1 MAATAEIACQHSP
14 TLIFHPQHAH
24 RMKRFTLFL
33 LALIGLTS
41 LIAACANQGAGPDGG
56 PYDETPPH
64 IVGMTAPERLQN
76 GKRTKFSL
84 VFNELIKV
92 DNPTEKIIVSPPQ
105 IETPEIKVS
114 GRRIT
119 VELLD
124 SMRPNTTYTVD
135 FSDAITDNNE
145 GNPLG
150 QYTYIFSTGQTT
162 DTMQMS
168 GYVLN
173 AEDLEPVKGILAG
186 LYQQHHDSVFA
197 QRAFDRV
204 ARTDASGFFS
214 IKGVAP
220 DRDYRL
226 YALQDADGDF
236 HFTQPSEMVGFLHND
251 LRAGAFR
258 DTRYDTLWVDSVRYD
273 SIRII
278 PYTHFTPDDLVV
290 RAFKVDVNT
299 RHYLK
304 AQRDVPEWFTTFFTG
319 PSRKRPTIQGLNFD
333 ARKAFV
339 VNASAGNDTLT
350 YWLADTTLLRQD
362 TLRFAY
368 TYDNWDDSLA
378 QMLPKTDTLELVPKT
393 TFAKRAANEAKE
405 LEKWNKQREKRE
417 KRGDFSKSQPPMVAL
432 QLRADVSS
440 SLVPNRNIL
449 IQFDQPLQRFDT
461 KKLHLRLKKDSTY
474 HDAPYAL
481 DTVPNNILAYRL
493 RAEWRPGQEYQLVI
507 DSAAMTSLYGRVNL
521 ATDNKFS
528 IAKLEDFGTVFLS
541 LSNAH
546 ESTVVQLLGS
556 DGKPVAQAPT
566 KNGRAEFYYV
576 QPGKYYL
583 RCFFDRNGDRKW
595 TTGSWS
601 PRRDPEEVY
610 YFPKEIEVRANW
622 DLNESWDVTALRLD
636 KQKPDALVKQ
646 RSDKQKIDTH
656 QRNIERLRQRGE

>member
-1 MAATAEIACQHSP
+1 
-14 TLIFHPQHAH
+14 
-24 RMKRFTLFL
+24 MKRFSFFL

-236 HFTQPSEMVGFLHND
+236 HFTQPSEMLGFLHND

-290 RAFKVDVNT
+290 RAFKIDVNT

-333 ARKAFV
+333 ASKAFV

-449 IQFDQPLQRFDT
+449 IQFDQPLQRFDM

>member
-1 MAATAEIACQHSP
+1 
-14 TLIFHPQHAH
+14 
-24 RMKRFTLFL
+24 MKRFTLFL

-236 HFTQPSEMVGFLHND
+236 HFTQPSEMLGFLHND

-278 PYTHFTPDDLVV
+278 PYTHFTPDNLVV
-290 RAFKVDVNT
+290 RAFKIDVNT

-333 ARKAFV
+333 ASKAFV

-432 QLRADVSS
+432 QLRANVSS

-583 RCFFDRNGDRKW
+583 RCFFDRNGDGKW

>member
-1 MAATAEIACQHSP
+1 VQTDENSVPVLP
-14 TLIFHPQHAH
+14 TLIFHLQHAH

-197 QRAFDRV
+197 LRAFDRV

-236 HFTQPSEMVGFLHND
+236 HFTQPSEMLGFLHND

>member
-1 MAATAEIACQHSP
+1 
-14 TLIFHPQHAH
+14 
-24 RMKRFTLFL
+24 MKRFTLFL

-214 IKGVAP
+214 VKGVAP

-236 HFTQPSEMVGFLHND
+236 HFTQPSEMLGFLHND

-319 PSRKRPTIQGLNFD
+319 PSRKRPIIQGLNFD

-440 SLVPNRNIL
+440 SLLPNRNIL

-583 RCFFDRNGDRKW
+583 RCFFDRNGDGKW

>member
-1 MAATAEIACQHSP
+1 
-14 TLIFHPQHAH
+14 
-24 RMKRFTLFL
+24 MKRFSLFL

-41 LIAACANQGAGPDGG
+41 LITACANQGSGPDGG
-56 PYDETPPH
+56 PYDDTPPR

-186 LYQQHHDSVFA
+186 LYQQHHDSVFGK
-197 QRAFDRV
+197 RAFDRV

-236 HFTQPSEMVGFLHND
+236 HFTQPSEMLGFLHND

-290 RAFKVDVNT
+290 RAFKIDVNT

-333 ARKAFV
+333 ASKAFV

-583 RCFFDRNGDRKW
+583 RCFFDRNGDGKW

>member
-1 MAATAEIACQHSP
+1 
-14 TLIFHPQHAH
+14 
-24 RMKRFTLFL
+24 MKRFSLFL

-56 PYDETPPH
+56 PYDETPPR

-186 LYQQHHDSVFA
+186 LYQQHHDSVFSK
-197 QRAFDRV
+197 RAFDRV

-236 HFTQPSEMVGFLHND
+236 HFTQPSEMLGFLHTN

-290 RAFKVDVNT
+290 RAFKIDVNT

-333 ARKAFV
+333 ASKAFV

-449 IQFDQPLQRFDT
+449 IQFDQPLQHFDM

-583 RCFFDRNGDRKW
+583 RCFFDRNGDGKW

>member
-1 MAATAEIACQHSP
+1 
-14 TLIFHPQHAH
+14 
-24 RMKRFTLFL
+24 MKRLSLFL

-236 HFTQPSEMVGFLHND
+236 HFTQPSEMLGFLHND

-583 RCFFDRNGDRKW
+583 RCFFDRNGDGKW

>member
-1 MAATAEIACQHSP
+1 
-14 TLIFHPQHAH
+14 
-24 RMKRFTLFL
+24 MKRFSLFL

-236 HFTQPSEMVGFLHND
+236 HFTQPSEMLGFLHNN

-449 IQFDQPLQRFDT
+449 IQFDQPLQHFDT

-583 RCFFDRNGDRKW
+583 RCFFDRNGDGKW

>member
-1 MAATAEIACQHSP
+1 
-14 TLIFHPQHAH
+14 
-24 RMKRFTLFL
+24 MKRFSLFL

-56 PYDETPPH
+56 PYDETPPR

-186 LYQQHHDSVFA
+186 LYQQHHDSVFSK
-197 QRAFDRV
+197 RAFDRV

-236 HFTQPSEMVGFLHND
+236 HFTQPSEMLGFLHTN

-290 RAFKVDVNT
+290 HAFKIDVNT

-333 ARKAFV
+333 ASKAFV

-449 IQFDQPLQRFDT
+449 IQFDQPLQCFDT

-583 RCFFDRNGDRKW
+583 RCFFDRNGDGKW

>member
-1 MAATAEIACQHSP
+1 
-14 TLIFHPQHAH
+14 
-24 RMKRFTLFL
+24 MKRFTLFL

-236 HFTQPSEMVGFLHND
+236 HFTQPSEMLGFLHND

-319 PSRKRPTIQGLNFD
+319 PSRKRPIIQGLNFD
-333 ARKAFV
+333 ASKAFV

-350 YWLADTTLLRQD
+350 YWLADTMLLRQD

-449 IQFDQPLQRFDT
+449 IQFDQPLQRFDM

-507 DSAAMTSLYGRVNL
+507 DSAAMTSLYGSVNL

-583 RCFFDRNGDRKW
+583 RCFFDRNGDGKW

>member
-1 MAATAEIACQHSP
+1 
-14 TLIFHPQHAH
+14 
-24 RMKRFTLFL
+24 MKRFSLFL
-33 LALIGLTS
+33 LALVGLS
-41 LIAACANQGAGPDGG
+41 ALISACANQGSGPDGG

-64 IVGMTAPERLQN
+64 IVGMTAPERLKT

-105 IETPEIKVS
+105 IETPEIKVT

-449 IQFDQPLQRFDT
+449 IQFDQPLQHFDT

-583 RCFFDRNGDRKW
+583 RCFFDRNGDGKW

>member
-1 MAATAEIACQHSP
+1 
-14 TLIFHPQHAH
+14 
-24 RMKRFTLFL
+24 MKRFTLFL

-236 HFTQPSEMVGFLHND
+236 HFTQPSEMLGFLHND

-319 PSRKRPTIQGLNFD
+319 PSRKRPIIQGLNFD
-333 ARKAFV
+333 ASKAFV

-350 YWLADTTLLRQD
+350 YWLADTMLLRQD

-481 DTVPNNILAYRL
+481 DTVPNDILAYRL

-583 RCFFDRNGDRKW
+583 RCFFDRNGDGKW

>member
-1 MAATAEIACQHSP
+1 
-14 TLIFHPQHAH
+14 
-24 RMKRFTLFL
+24 MKRFTLFL

-197 QRAFDRV
+197 LRAFDRV

-236 HFTQPSEMVGFLHND
+236 HFTQPSEMLGFLHND

-583 RCFFDRNGDRKW
+583 RCFFDRNGDGKW

>member
-1 MAATAEIACQHSP
+1 
-14 TLIFHPQHAH
+14 
-24 RMKRFTLFL
+24 MKRFSLFL

-236 HFTQPSEMVGFLHND
+236 HFTQPSEMLGFLHND

-449 IQFDQPLQRFDT
+449 IQFDQPLQRFDM

-583 RCFFDRNGDRKW
+583 RCFFDRNGDGKW

>member
-1 MAATAEIACQHSP
+1 
-14 TLIFHPQHAH
+14 
-24 RMKRFTLFL
+24 MKRFTLFL

-186 LYQQHHDSVFA
+186 LYQQHHDSLFA

-236 HFTQPSEMVGFLHND
+236 HFTQPSEMLGFLHND

-319 PSRKRPTIQGLNFD
+319 PSRKRPIIQGLNFD

-449 IQFDQPLQRFDT
+449 IQFDQPLQHFDM

-583 RCFFDRNGDRKW
+583 RCFFDRNGDGKW

>member
-1 MAATAEIACQHSP
+1 
-14 TLIFHPQHAH
+14 
-24 RMKRFTLFL
+24 MKRFSLFL

-56 PYDETPPH
+56 PYDETPPR

-236 HFTQPSEMVGFLHND
+236 HFTQPSEMLGFLHND

-290 RAFKVDVNT
+290 RAFKIDVNT

-319 PSRKRPTIQGLNFD
+319 PSRKRPIIQGLNFD

-378 QMLPKTDTLELVPKT
+378 QMLPKTDTLELVPKM

-449 IQFDQPLQRFDT
+449 IQFDQPLQHFDT

-583 RCFFDRNGDRKW
+583 RCFFDRNGDGKW

-622 DLNESWDVTALRLD
+622 DLNESWDVTTLRLD

>member
-1 MAATAEIACQHSP
+1 
-14 TLIFHPQHAH
+14 
-24 RMKRFTLFL
+24 MKRFTLFL

-41 LIAACANQGAGPDGG
+41 LMAACANQGAGPDGG
-56 PYDETPPH
+56 PYDETPPR

-236 HFTQPSEMVGFLHND
+236 HFTQPSEMLGFLHND

-290 RAFKVDVNT
+290 RAFKIDVNT

-319 PSRKRPTIQGLNFD
+319 PSRKRPTIKGLNFD

-350 YWLADTTLLRQD
+350 YWLADTMLLRQD

-449 IQFDQPLQRFDT
+449 IQFDQPLQHFDT

>member
-1 MAATAEIACQHSP
+1 MQTDENSVPVLP
-14 TLIFHPQHAH
+14 TLIFHLQHAH

-197 QRAFDRV
+197 LRAFDRV

-236 HFTQPSEMVGFLHND
+236 HFTQPSEMLGFLHND

>member
-1 MAATAEIACQHSP
+1 
-14 TLIFHPQHAH
+14 
-24 RMKRFTLFL
+24 MKRFTLFL

-236 HFTQPSEMVGFLHND
+236 HFTQPSEMLGFLHND

>member
-1 MAATAEIACQHSP
+1 
-14 TLIFHPQHAH
+14 
-24 RMKRFTLFL
+24 MKRFSLFL

-56 PYDETPPH
+56 PYDETPPR

-186 LYQQHHDSVFA
+186 LYQQHNDSVFGK
-197 QRAFDRV
+197 RAFDRV
-204 ARTDASGFFS
+204 ARTDVSGFFS

-236 HFTQPSEMVGFLHND
+236 HFTQPSEMLGFLHND

-290 RAFKVDVNT
+290 RAFKIDVNT

-333 ARKAFV
+333 ASKAFV

-432 QLRADVSS
+432 QLRTDVSS

-541 LSNAH
+541 FSNAH

-583 RCFFDRNGDRKW
+583 RCFFDRNGDGKW

>member
-1 MAATAEIACQHSP
+1 
-14 TLIFHPQHAH
+14 
-24 RMKRFTLFL
+24 MKRFTLFL

-319 PSRKRPTIQGLNFD
+319 PSRKRPIIQGLNFD
-333 ARKAFV
+333 ASKAFV

-481 DTVPNNILAYRL
+481 DTVPNDILAYRL

-583 RCFFDRNGDRKW
+583 RCFFDRNGDGKW

>member
-1 MAATAEIACQHSP
+1 
-14 TLIFHPQHAH
+14 
-24 RMKRFTLFL
+24 MKRFSLFL

-319 PSRKRPTIQGLNFD
+319 PSRKRPIIQGLNFD

-583 RCFFDRNGDRKW
+583 RCFFDRNGDGKW

>member
-1 MAATAEIACQHSP
+1 
-14 TLIFHPQHAH
+14 
-24 RMKRFTLFL
+24 MKRFTLFL

-236 HFTQPSEMVGFLHND
+236 HFTQPSEMLGFLHND

-319 PSRKRPTIQGLNFD
+319 PSRKRPIIQGLNFD

-583 RCFFDRNGDRKW
+583 RCFFDRNGDGKW

>member
-1 MAATAEIACQHSP
+1 
-14 TLIFHPQHAH
+14 
-24 RMKRFTLFL
+24 MKRFSLFL

-56 PYDETPPH
+56 PYDETPPR

-236 HFTQPSEMVGFLHND
+236 HFAQPSEMLGFLHND

-290 RAFKVDVNT
+290 RAFKIDVNT

-333 ARKAFV
+333 ASKAFV

-449 IQFDQPLQRFDT
+449 IQFDQPLQHFDT

-583 RCFFDRNGDRKW
+583 RCFFDRNGDGKW

-646 RSDKQKIDTH
+646 RNDKQKIDTH

>member
-1 MAATAEIACQHSP
+1 
-14 TLIFHPQHAH
+14 
-24 RMKRFTLFL
+24 MKRFTLFL

-378 QMLPKTDTLELVPKT
+378 QMLPKTDTLELTPKI

-405 LEKWNKQREKRE
+405 LAKWQKQKEKRE
-417 KRGDFSKSQPPMVAL
+417 KRGDFSQSKPPMVAL
-432 QLRADVSS
+432 QLRTDVSG

-449 IQFDQPLQRFDT
+449 IQFDQPLRSFDR
-461 KKLHLRLKKDSTY
+461 KKFHLQLKKDTTF
-474 HDAPYAL
+474 HDAPYEL
-481 DTVPNNILAYRL
+481 DTIPNNILAYQL
-493 RAEWRPGQEYQLVI
+493 RAEWRPGQEYKLVV
-507 DSAAMTSLYGRVNL
+507 DSAAMISLYDRVNL
-521 ATDNKFS
+521 PTSNTFS
-528 IAKLEDFGTVFLS
+528 IAKLEEFGTLFLS
-541 LSNAH
+541 LSNADTA
-546 ESTVVQLLGS
+546 TVVQLLGS
-556 DGKPVAQAPT
+556 DGNPVDQVKVQ
-566 KNGRAEFYYV
+566 KNRAEFYYV
-576 QPGKYYL
+576 KPGKYYL
-583 RCFFDRNGDRKW
+583 RCFFDHNRDGKW
-595 TTGSWS
+595 TTGSVS

-610 YFPKEIEVRANW
+610 YYPKVIETRANW
-622 DLNESWDVTALRLD
+622 DTNESWDVTAVRLD
-636 KQKPDALVKQ
+636 KQKPTALIKQ
-646 RSDKQKIDTH
+646 RKDKQRNDSH
-656 QRNIERLRQRGE
+656 QRNLERLRQRGE

>member
-1 MAATAEIACQHSP
+1 
-14 TLIFHPQHAH
+14 
-24 RMKRFTLFL
+24 MKRLSLFL

-236 HFTQPSEMVGFLHND
+236 HFTQPSEMLGFLHND

-290 RAFKVDVNT
+290 RAFKIDVNT

-333 ARKAFV
+333 ANKAFV

-541 LSNAH
+541 LFNAH

-583 RCFFDRNGDRKW
+583 RCFFDRNGDGKW

>member
-1 MAATAEIACQHSP
+1 
-14 TLIFHPQHAH
+14 
-24 RMKRFTLFL
+24 MKRFSLFL

-186 LYQQHHDSVFA
+186 LYQQHHDSIFA

-236 HFTQPSEMVGFLHND
+236 HFTQPSEMLGFLHND

-290 RAFKVDVNT
+290 RAFKIDVNT

-449 IQFDQPLQRFDT
+449 IQFDQPLQHFDM

-583 RCFFDRNGDRKW
+583 RCFFDRNGDGKW

-622 DLNESWDVTALRLD
+622 DLNESWDVTALHLD

>member
-1 MAATAEIACQHSP
+1 
-14 TLIFHPQHAH
+14 
-24 RMKRFTLFL
+24 MKRFSLFL

-236 HFTQPSEMVGFLHND
+236 HFTQPSEMLGFLHND

-278 PYTHFTPDDLVV
+278 PYTHFTPDDLMV

-319 PSRKRPTIQGLNFD
+319 PSRKRPIIQGLNFD

-449 IQFDQPLQRFDT
+449 IQFDQPLQHFDT

-583 RCFFDRNGDRKW
+583 RCFFDRNGDGKW

>member
-1 MAATAEIACQHSP
+1 MQTDENSVPVLP
-14 TLIFHPQHAH
+14 TLIFHLQHAH
-24 RMKRFTLFL
+24 RMKRFSLFL

-186 LYQQHHDSVFA
+186 LYQQHNDSVFA

-236 HFTQPSEMVGFLHND
+236 HFTQPSEMLGFLHND

-319 PSRKRPTIQGLNFD
+319 PSRKRPIIQGLNFD

-449 IQFDQPLQRFDT
+449 IQFDQPLQHFDT

-583 RCFFDRNGDRKW
+583 RCFFDRNGDGKW

-636 KQKPDALVKQ
+636 KQKPDTLVKQ

>member
-1 MAATAEIACQHSP
+1 
-14 TLIFHPQHAH
+14 
-24 RMKRFTLFL
+24 MKRFTLFL

-197 QRAFDRV
+197 LRAFDRV

-236 HFTQPSEMVGFLHND
+236 HFTQPSEMLGFLHND

-319 PSRKRPTIQGLNFD
+319 PSLKRPTIQGLNFD

-583 RCFFDRNGDRKW
+583 RCFFDRNGDGKW

>member
-1 MAATAEIACQHSP
+1 
-14 TLIFHPQHAH
+14 
-24 RMKRFTLFL
+24 MKRFSLFL

-168 GYVLN
+168 GYVIN

-236 HFTQPSEMVGFLHND
+236 HFTQPSEMLGFLHND

-290 RAFKVDVNT
+290 RAFKIDVNT

-304 AQRDVPEWFTTFFTG
+304 AQRDVPESFTTFFTG

-333 ARKAFV
+333 ASKAFV

-583 RCFFDRNGDRKW
+583 RCFFDRNGDGKW

>member
-1 MAATAEIACQHSP
+1 
-14 TLIFHPQHAH
+14 
-24 RMKRFTLFL
+24 MKRFSLFL

-236 HFTQPSEMVGFLHND
+236 HFTQPSEMLGFLHND

-290 RAFKVDVNT
+290 RAFKIDVNT

-319 PSRKRPTIQGLNFD
+319 PSRKRPIIQGLNFD

-583 RCFFDRNGDRKW
+583 RCFFDRNGDGKW

>member
-1 MAATAEIACQHSP
+1 
-14 TLIFHPQHAH
+14 
-24 RMKRFTLFL
+24 MKRFSLFL

-56 PYDETPPH
+56 PYDETPPR

-186 LYQQHHDSVFA
+186 LYQQHHDSVFGK
-197 QRAFDRV
+197 RAFDRV

-236 HFTQPSEMVGFLHND
+236 HFTQPSEMLGFLHND

-290 RAFKVDVNT
+290 RAFKIDVNT

-333 ARKAFV
+333 ASKAFV

-449 IQFDQPLQRFDT
+449 IQFDQPLQHFDM

-546 ESTVVQLLGS
+546 ESTMVQLLGS

-583 RCFFDRNGDRKW
+583 RCFFDRNGDGKW

>member
-1 MAATAEIACQHSP
+1 
-14 TLIFHPQHAH
+14 
-24 RMKRFTLFL
+24 MKRFTLFL

-197 QRAFDRV
+197 LRAFDRV

-236 HFTQPSEMVGFLHND
+236 HFTQPSEMLGFLHND

-350 YWLADTTLLRQD
+350 YWLADTTLLRQE

>member
-1 MAATAEIACQHSP
+1 
-14 TLIFHPQHAH
+14 
-24 RMKRFTLFL
+24 MKRFSLFL

-56 PYDETPPH
+56 PYDETPPR

-105 IETPEIKVS
+105 IETPEVKVS

-186 LYQQHHDSVFA
+186 LYQQHNDSVFGK
-197 QRAFDRV
+197 RAFDRV

-236 HFTQPSEMVGFLHND
+236 HFTQPSEMLGFLHTD

-290 RAFKVDVNT
+290 RAFKIDVNT

-333 ARKAFV
+333 ASKAFV

-528 IAKLEDFGTVFLS
+528 ISKLEDFGTVFLS

-583 RCFFDRNGDRKW
+583 RCFFDRNGDGKW

>member
-1 MAATAEIACQHSP
+1 
-14 TLIFHPQHAH
+14 
-24 RMKRFTLFL
+24 MKRFSLFL

-56 PYDETPPH
+56 PYDETPPR

-236 HFTQPSEMVGFLHND
+236 HFTQPSEMLGFLHND

-290 RAFKVDVNT
+290 RAFKIDVNT

-333 ARKAFV
+333 ASKAFV

-481 DTVPNNILAYRL
+481 DTVPNNILTYRL

-546 ESTVVQLLGS
+546 ESTLVQLLGS

-583 RCFFDRNGDRKW
+583 RCFFDRNGDGKW

>member
-1 MAATAEIACQHSP
+1 
-14 TLIFHPQHAH
+14 
-24 RMKRFTLFL
+24 MKRFSLFL

-186 LYQQHHDSVFA
+186 LYQQHNDSVFGK
-197 QRAFDRV
+197 RAFDRV

-236 HFTQPSEMVGFLHND
+236 HFTQPSEMLGFLHND

-258 DTRYDTLWVDSVRYD
+258 DTHYDTLWVDSVRYD

-290 RAFKVDVNT
+290 RAFKIDVNT

-319 PSRKRPTIQGLNFD
+319 TSRKRPTIQGLNFD
-333 ARKAFV
+333 ATKAFV

-417 KRGDFSKSQPPMVAL
+417 KRGDFSKSQPPMAAL

-583 RCFFDRNGDRKW
+583 RCFFDRNGDGKW